1 MLYYHH
7 SSDFW
12 PLYDKVDFDGENRL
26 ILVHPE
32 VTELDIRAEVYSAWV
47 RWRAMPVRG
56 NSAYFDAMRYT
67 GLDTIPGGFTG
78 DTYFLI
84 NNWKLVVDL
93 TKVKLTG
100 VLFSDDYP
108 TAFYAPNMAS
118 VYPATVSSLVMS
130 SVSYQNVVTGDLSS
144 IVVPSTAQ
152 TAAAVRAELLTELAR
167 MDASISSR
175 LSAASY
181 TAPDNATIAA
191 LAVKLAEAWGRL
203 GLDPSKPLVTGQTQ
217 ISFGDIVMAMT
228 GDATQTTVTR
238 AP

>member
-7 SSDFW
+7 ASDFL
-12 PLYDKVDFDGENRL
+12 PLFDKVEFDGENR
-26 ILVHPE
+26 IASVHPE
-32 VTELDIRAEVYSAWV
+32 VTELDIRVDMYSAWV

-56 NSAYFDAMRYT
+56 NSVYHDAMRYT
-67 GLDTIPGGFTG
+67 GLDTIPGGQTG

-84 NNWKLVVDL
+84 NNWKLVVDV
-93 TKVKLTG
+93 TKAKITG

-108 TAFYAPNMAS
+108 TAYYDAAMNP

-130 SVSYQNVVTGDLSS
+130 SVSYQNVVTGDLSAL
-144 IVVPSTAQ
+144 PSAAQ

-175 LSAASY
+175 LSAAGY
-181 TAPDNATIAA
+181 TAPDNAAIAA
-191 LAVKLAEAWGRL
+191 IAIKMAEAWGRL
-203 GLDPSKPLVTGQTQ
+203 GLDPSKPLVTGQTS
-217 ISFGDIVMAMT
+217 ITFGDIVMALT
-228 GDATQTTVTR
+228 GDATSTTVTR

>member
-1 MLYYHH
+1 MLYLHH

-12 PLYDKVDFDGENRL
+12 PLGDKVEFDGENRL
-26 ILVHPE
+26 MIVHPE
-32 VTELDIRAEVYSAWV
+32 VTELDIRADVYSAWV

-56 NSAYFDAMRYT
+56 NSVYHDAMRYT
-67 GLDTIPGGFTG
+67 GLDTIPGGQTG
-78 DTYFLI
+78 DTYFSKNL
-84 NNWKLVVDL
+84 WKLVIDL

-108 TAFYAPNMAS
+108 TAFYTPDLNP

-130 SVSYQNVVTGDLSS
+130 SVSYQNVVTGDLS
-144 IVVPSTAQ
+144 VLPSAAQ
-152 TAAAVRAELLTELAR
+152 TAAAVRTELLTELAR

-175 LSAASY
+175 LSAAGY

-191 LAVKLAEAWGRL
+191 IAVKLAEAWGRL